1 MSKNNT
7 QAPSQISNDFKSS
20 SPRSVKPPS
29 PALPPAQ
36 PNQSPIANKSS
47 ISPISSSSN
56 SPSSVKIN
64 QNYDPNKL
72 DISLRKSN
80 PINRDYVNE
89 NNCIVDESRKTLTEL
104 DNSEDT
110 DSKPLLA
117 HSHGPSINKC
127 ANAKYGIDDLS
138 SDDLGCHESETLIN
152 NNSSNV

>member
-7 QAPSQISNDFKSS
+7 QAPSQMSNEFKLS
-20 SPRSVKPPS
+20 SPRSVKPLS

-36 PNQSPIANKSS
+36 SNQSPLANKSS
-47 ISPISSSSN
+47 ISPVSSSSN

-80 PINRDYVNE
+80 PNNRDYVNE

-104 DNSEDT
+104 DNPEDT

-117 HSHGPSINKC
+117 NSHGTSINKC
-127 ANAKYGIDDLS
+127 ANAKYGIDDS
-138 SDDLGCHESETLIN
+138 DADDLGCHESETLIN